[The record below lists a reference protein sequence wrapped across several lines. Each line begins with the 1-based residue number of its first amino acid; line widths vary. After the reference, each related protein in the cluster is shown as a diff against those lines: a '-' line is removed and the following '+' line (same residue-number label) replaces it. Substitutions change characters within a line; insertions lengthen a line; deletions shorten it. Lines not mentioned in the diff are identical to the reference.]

1 MALTPEQKE
10 FFSSLEHTFNTP
22 GWALLVQGWT
32 EERDSL
38 PSAAFFNAKETE
50 ELRAFRIRY
59 GLLDELANLPETIA
73 QQKLNAI
80 EGADD
85 E

>member
-22 GWALLVQGWT
+22 GWTLLVRGWT
-32 EERDSL
+32 EERDGL
-38 PSAAFFNAKETE
+38 PTAAFFNANETE
-50 ELRAFRIRY
+50 ELRAFRVRY
-59 GLLDELANLPETIA
+59 GLLDELVNLPETIA
-73 QQKLNAI
+73 QQQLDAI
-80 EGADD
+80 EGADH